1 MLSLIEEISSVLG
14 LGLLLPADLRQLI
27 VGDVEL
33 LPVEWG
39 PVKVG
44 AGVGGAI
51 RLLKAHKGAG
61 GGLPVVAGED
71 LDGLDLA
78 EPREVWLQVVDLE
91 LSGEVLHEE
100 VALLLGVLESLLLSL
115 DHYLSLDGGQSW
127 LHIELVAF
135 NFLIVEFLDSS
146 LS

>member
-1 MLSLIEEISSVLG
+1 
-14 LGLLLPADLRQLI
+14 
-27 VGDVEL
+27 
-33 LPVEWG
+33 
-39 PVKVG
+39 
-44 AGVGGAI
+44 
-51 RLLKAHKGAG
+51 
-61 GGLPVVAGED
+61 VAGED

-78 EPREVWLQVVDLE
+78 EPRKVWLQVVDLE

-115 DHYLSLDGGQSW
+115 DHYLSLDRGQSW

-135 NFLIVEFLDSS
+135 NFLVVEFLDCF